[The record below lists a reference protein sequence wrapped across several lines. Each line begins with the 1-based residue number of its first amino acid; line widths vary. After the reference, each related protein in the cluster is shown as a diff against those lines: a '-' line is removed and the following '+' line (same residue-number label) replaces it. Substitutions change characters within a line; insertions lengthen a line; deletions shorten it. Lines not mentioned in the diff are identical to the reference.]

1 MEMKNRKAFDSA
13 KQGNNEKYCSRK
25 ESQDYSKKGECN
37 LPVEINKDLGL
48 GIFWSPLDKENSHCR
63 RVVNKT

>member
-1 MEMKNRKAFDSA
+1 MEMENRKAFNSA

-48 GIFWSPLDKENSHCR
+48 GLF
-63 RVVNKT
+63 